1 MKALNYILFVLV
13 LLTPLNTSAEDISNI
28 QFSQLSTKDGLTQN
42 TVRAIIQDRKGFI
55 WAGTLDGLNKYD
67 GYKLQSYKPDLKKLN
82 SLVDH
87 RIKDI
92 FQDREG
98 LIWIKSY
105 RNEFN
110 CYDPVKD
117 IFYNFS
123 RLGNDKK
130 KVFYSS
136 YYQAK
141 NGDIWLWG
149 NSNGC
154 LRIKKT
160 SEGFT
165 YMPFLQDVSAKN
177 KYSCSFLFEDSKSVI
192 WIGGQ
197 SGLYSIKG
205 NTLFKNNT
213 EEYSHFYQAI
223 ELNNKIYFATANS
236 AFMEYDTRSNSF
248 RKLTSPD
255 IKDAFIYVVK
265 ISNSDLLFATRSSG
279 LYTLNTLTHTFE
291 KPEWAKD
298 KLLTGNIEFIVDKN
312 NGVWVFN
319 HTGFMWYIN
328 PQTQTVKKLELM
340 PSDLVNVIDLERYVV
355 FVDSRNLIWITTY
368 GNGLFCYN
376 PQTELLTNFKYNPGK
391 NSPASDYLLSIIED
405 NHGDLWVGSEY
416 AGLIKVSKPNYKFRI
431 IRPEEEVSMG
441 KNNNVRTIYR
451 DSYNNVWLGTKNGSL
466 YLYDSRLANE
476 KQIYSNINPY
486 ALMED
491 SKNRI
496 WVGTKGR
503 GLYLIDRMTLKEIE
517 HISSESSNNESLSHN
532 SIFSILKDNKDRIW
546 IGTFGGGINLTY
558 KTADG
563 IKFKRFFY
571 DRRNLSY
578 VRSLYQDSRGFIWAG
593 TNDGI
598 IRFNPEE
605 LIKNPDACNIYRM
618 DQSNNYGL
626 NCNDIKS
633 FYEDE
638 EGIVWIGTAGGGLNK
653 YIPATSNKSEQFIP
667 YTTKNGLS
675 GDIVSGILQDRE
687 NNLWISTE
695 SGITKFDKKNNSF
708 IVYHFSDKTYGNHF
722 NENAN
727 VISQDGYMLW
737 GSLDGLL
744 VFNPESFV
752 PDTNNYSVTLTNLYI
767 LNQNVNVGDK
777 ESPLEKSIS
786 YSEEIRLNYKQR
798 TFTVEFASL
807 GIKDPLKNKYIYI
820 LENFDKEWST
830 VSHINNATYKNLPP
844 GEYIFKVRGTN
855 SEGVWNKD
863 ITQIVIKIAPPF
875 WRSWYAYLTYL
886 IVLTV
891 IIFVIYRFV
900 RNFNKLNNNIKVEQE
915 LTNYKLRF
923 FTNIS
928 HEFRTPLT
936 LIRASIENLNN
947 SYDIPEKAK
956 NYIKVLNN
964 NSVILTKL
972 IDQLLEFRKIQNNVL
987 TLDLE
992 EIDIISFLKEIYI
1005 SFQSIAEQKNIEYLF
1020 SSQSDNY
1027 KMFIDCRKVDKIMYN
1042 LLSNAFKF
1050 TPKNGRI
1057 EIVVSF
1063 DDKMKTCR
1071 ISVKDSGIGIPKE
1084 KQDNLFKR
1092 FMQINFS
1099 SAGTGVGL
1107 SLVKEFVE
1115 VHKGKIWYDNN
1126 GDQGSVFTV
1135 ELSTNAEIYHGE
1147 NFIATSHFDILH
1159 SKTAEE
1165 SLYPTEKMEDIQ
1177 LPEIEDS
1184 VLSNYNILIIDDNS
1198 DIRNYLADELSKYFM
1213 VNTAED
1219 GKSGLQ
1225 KAIET
1230 NPDLIICD
1238 VMMPEMDGF
1247 EVTRRLKED
1256 FQTCHILIVLLTAY
1270 SSMEQQMEGIKS
1282 GAEAFI
1288 MKPFSLK
1295 YLVVRVFKLI
1305 EQRELLKKRFSN
1317 EFDLDGNMITS
1328 SDKDKDF
1335 LSFID
1340 NILEEHIGD
1349 SQFTVDKFAE
1359 LAKQR
1364 RTLFYKKVKGITGLS
1379 PNELIKVK
1387 RMKKAAAL
1395 LLDGNLTVAEVSYKV
1410 GFDDPFYFSKCFKAH
1425 FNYSPSKYGQNKN
1438 IQQ

>member
-1 MKALNYILFVLV
+1 MKALNHISLLVGILISFF
-13 LLTPLNTSAEDISNI
+13 SAAEDLSNL
-28 QFSQLSTKDGLTQN
+28 QFSQLSTKEGLTQN
-42 TVRAIIQDRKGFI
+42 TVRAIIQDKKGFI

-67 GYKLQSYKPDLKKLN
+67 GYKLQAYKPDLNKIN

-87 RIKDI
+87 RVKDI

-117 IFYNFS
+117 FFYNFS
-123 RLGNDKK
+123 VIGNDKK

-136 YYQAK
+136 YYQA
-141 NGDIWLWG
+141 NNSDIWLWG

-154 LRIKKT
+154 LRIKKNT
-160 SEGFT
+160 EGFT
-165 YMPFLQDVSAKN
+165 FKPFLSEAETLS
-177 KYSCSFLFEDSKSVI
+177 KYSCRFLYEDSKSVI
-192 WIGGQ
+192 WVGGQ
-197 SGLYSIKG
+197 SGLFSI
-205 NTLFKNNT
+205 KNNT
-213 EEYSHFYQAI
+213 LYKNNTGGNYSFYQAI
-223 ELNNKIYFATANS
+223 ELNSKLYFTTDNS
-236 AFMEYDTRSNSF
+236 VILEYDTRSNTF
-248 RKLTSPD
+248 RKIFSPGINDAYIDIVKLSNNELLLATS
-255 IKDAFIYVVK
+255 
-265 ISNSDLLFATRSSG
+265 SSG
-279 LYTLNTLTHTFE
+279 IFTLNTITHTIE
-291 KPEWAKD
+291 KPDWAKD
-298 KLLTGNIEFIVDKN
+298 KMLTGNIEFIVDRN

-319 HTGFMWYIN
+319 HSGYMWYYN
-328 PQTQTVKKLELM
+328 QTSQKIKKLGLM
-340 PSDLVNVIDLERYVV
+340 PSDLINVIDLERYVV
-355 FVDSRNLIWITTY
+355 FIDSRNMIWITTY

-376 PQTELLTNFKYNPGK
+376 PQSEELTNFKYNPGK

-441 KNNNVRTIYR
+441 KNNNIRAIYR
-451 DSYNNVWLGTKNGSL
+451 DSYNNIWFGTKKGSL
-466 YLYDSRLANE
+466 YLYDSRFANE
-476 KQIYSNINPY
+476 KQVYTNINPY

-496 WVGTKGR
+496 WIGTKGR
-503 GLYLIDRMTLKEIE
+503 GIYLIDRETLIEID
-517 HISSESSNNESLSHN
+517 HLSNIGSDSQSLSHN
-532 SIFSILKDNKDRIW
+532 SIFSILRDNKDRIW
-546 IGTFGGGINLTY
+546 IGTFGGGINLSYETPE
-558 KTADG
+558 G

-571 DRRNLSY
+571 DRRYLSY
-578 VRSLYQDSRGFIWAG
+578 VRYLYQDSKGFIWAG

-598 IRFNPEE
+598 IRFNPDE
-605 LIKNPDACNIYRM
+605 LIKNTKAYKIYRM
-618 DQSNNYGL
+618 DQTNNYGL
-626 NCNDIKS
+626 NCNDIKT

-653 YIPATSNKSEQFIP
+653 YIPARENKSEKFIA

-708 IVYHFSDKTYGNHF
+708 MVYHFSYMTYGNHF

-727 VISQDGYMLW
+727 VFSQDGYMLW

-744 VFNPESFV
+744 VFNPESFI
-752 PDTNNYSVTLTNLYI
+752 PDANNYSVTLTNLYI
-767 LNQNVNVGDK
+767 LNQNVNVGEKD
-777 ESPLEKSIS
+777 SPLEKSIS
-786 YSEEIRLNYKQR
+786 YSDDIKLNYKQR
-798 TFTVEFASL
+798 TFTIEFASL
-807 GIKDPLKNKYIYI
+807 GIKEPLKNKYIYI
-820 LENFDKEWST
+820 LENYDKEWST
-830 VSHINNATYKNLPP
+830 VSHINTATYKNLPP
-844 GEYIFKVRGTN
+844 GEYVFKVRGTN
-855 SEGVWNKD
+855 SEGVWNDD
-863 ITQIVIKIAPPF
+863 ITQLKITISPPF

-886 IVLTV
+886 IVLSV
-891 IIFVIYRFV
+891 ILFIIFKLA
-900 RNFNKLNNNIKVEQE
+900 RNFNKLNNNIKVEKE

-936 LIRASIENLNN
+936 LIRASIENLDN
-947 SYDIPEKAK
+947 SYDIPERAK
-956 NYIKVLNN
+956 NHIKVLNN
-964 NSVILTKL
+964 NSVILTRL

-992 EIDIISFLKEIYI
+992 EMDIISFLKEIFMN
-1005 SFQSIAEQKNIEYLF
+1005 FQSIADQKNIEYLF
-1020 SSQSDNY
+1020 TSQVESY
-1027 KMFIDCRKVDKIMYN
+1027 KMFIDCRKVDKIIYN

-1050 TPKNGRI
+1050 TPKKGRV
-1057 EIVVSF
+1057 EIVVAF
-1063 DDKMKTCR
+1063 DEKLKTCR
-1071 ISVKDSGIGIPKE
+1071 ISVKDNGIGIPKD

-1099 SAGTGVGL
+1099 SSGTGVGL

-1115 VHKGKIWYDNN
+1115 VHKGKIWYESNN
-1126 GDQGSVFTV
+1126 DKGSIFNV
-1135 ELSTNAEIYHGE
+1135 ELSTNAETYHGE
-1147 NFIATSHFDILH
+1147 NFIATSHFDISP

-1165 SLYPTEKMEDIQ
+1165 SLYPTEKIEDAQ

-1198 DIRNYLADELSKYFM
+1198 DIRNYLSDELSKYFM

-1295 YLVVRVFKLI
+1295 YLVLRVFKLI

-1317 EFDLDGNMITS
+1317 EFDLDGNLITS

-1340 NILEEHIGD
+1340 KILEEHLGD

-1387 RMKKAAAL
+1387 RMKKAASL
-1395 LLDGNLTVAEVSYKV
+1395 LLDGNLTVAEVSNIV

-1425 FNYSPSKYGQNKN
+1425 FNYSPSKYGHNKQN
-1438 IQQ
+1438 Q